1 MSGPTDFYAVVAG
14 RHYDYTSTTYELD
27 NALTS
32 TTINKGENVV
42 GVIVFDV
49 PATHGTLL
57 YSLNYQASP
66 SASGCSDR
74 PRERLGIGIDLPEG
88 RVRRPQSGYA
98 HDPIREDDEKPLE
111 QP

>member
-42 GVIVFDV
+42 GVIVSTFRRLT
-49 PATHGTLL
+49 ARCCTRRTTR
-57 YSLNYQASP
+57 ASP